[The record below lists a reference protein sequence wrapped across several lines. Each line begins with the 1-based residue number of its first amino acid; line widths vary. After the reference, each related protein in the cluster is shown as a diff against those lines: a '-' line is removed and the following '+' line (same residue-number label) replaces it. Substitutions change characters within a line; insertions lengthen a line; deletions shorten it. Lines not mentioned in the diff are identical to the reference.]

1 MIKVKVFFF
10 SKYRMAN
17 KQTSQKVDAPKLCFR
32 EHKSRLITTGFWPLL
47 LLWSQSN
54 YYPAVASSSAVN
66 CLLLTCE
73 LYILQHFIVEFP
85 LSVGILKKESFSD
98 LCSPKYIT
106 CCSERLRIHFTALSY
121 RQNCK
126 TRQVTGIVF
135 S

>member
-1 MIKVKVFFF
+1 MIKVKVFFQNTDWQTNRQA
-10 SKYRMAN
+10 K
-17 KQTSQKVDAPKLCFR
+17 KQMPRNSVSGSIKAGLSQRDSGPFCCCD
-32 EHKSRLITTGFWPLL
+32 HSPIITL
-47 LLWSQSN
+47 QS
-54 YYPAVASSSAVN
+54 PVAVN

-85 LSVGILKKESFSD
+85 LSVGVLKKENFSD
-98 LCSPKYIT
+98 LCSLKYIT